1 MASDADSVRRR
12 GNHWAQVTA
21 SRLGLTDPAHLATL
35 RDAYLVAYQFPA
47 PLMVRVADN
56 MLADLRADVGSRRT
70 DRILAL
76 GRDGHH
82 LAFAMRMLDGDFFQQ
97 NCSNLVVSRALVEN
111 ALQDLENHQ
120 GMRFPQLDGFRRVAS
135 RVDPADTVGGLL
147 VLTEYLQ
154 MRQVPVG
161 RPGSRVS
168 VFDTS
173 FKGTVQELLS
183 AVYPETTF
191 TGRYAFHG
199 ESPYDPHPGSKK
211 GYEVHLSAS
220 EGRGGLPLY
229 ELPPDVSKTFAHQL
243 ALNSIEE
250 LLDGPMSS
258 PVRIGSAGPEQTG
271 QRHHPELLDGLS
283 RGRISPR
290 LQHLSVREGVKV
302 MNLQAVADLA
312 GDVARVRDAGGNY
325 RRWLDDWAH
334 RYRMEIRAWISGG
347 STDPRLAE
355 LLDSFVHRAD
365 KTQAELLQKTLDRA
379 QVPEAA
385 RQSIWTAYER
395 CGSDG
400 DKKVFVENV
409 LNSTRASGGCD
420 GRREGKRPG
429 GRLDGPRRD
438 DREL

>member
-1 MASDADSVRRR
+1 
-12 GNHWAQVTA
+12 
-21 SRLGLTDPAHLATL
+21 
-35 RDAYLVAYQFPA
+35 
-47 PLMVRVADN
+47 
-56 MLADLRADVGSRRT
+56 
-70 DRILAL
+70 
-76 GRDGHH
+76 
-82 LAFAMRMLDGDFFQQ
+82 
-97 NCSNLVVSRALVEN
+97 
-111 ALQDLENHQ
+111 
-120 GMRFPQLDGFRRVAS
+120 
-135 RVDPADTVGGLL
+135 
-147 VLTEYLQ
+147 
-154 MRQVPVG
+154 
-161 RPGSRVS
+161 
-168 VFDTS
+168 
-173 FKGTVQELLS
+173 
-183 AVYPETTF
+183 VYPETTF

-199 ESPYDPHPGSKK
+199 ESPCDPHPGSKK

-229 ELPPDVSKTFAHQL
+229 ELPQDVSKTFAHQL

-250 LLDGPMSS
+250 LL
-258 PVRIGSAGPEQTG
+258 EF
-271 QRHHPELLDGLS
+271 
-283 RGRISPR
+283 
-290 LQHLSVREGVKV
+290 QHLSVREGVKV

-312 GDVARVRDAGGNY
+312 ADVARVRDAGGNY

-347 STDPRLAE
+347 PTDPRLAE

-365 KTQAELLQKTLDRA
+365 KKQAELLHKTLDRA

-385 RQSIWTAYER
+385 RQSIWAAYEQ

>member
-1 MASDADSVRRR
+1 MATDSVRRR
-12 GNHWAQVTA
+12 GKQLA
-21 SRLGLTDPAHLATL
+21 RLTGTKLGITDPAHLATL
-35 RDAYLVAYQFPA
+35 QDAYLVAYEFPA
-47 PLMVRVADN
+47 PLMVRVADD

-70 DRILAL
+70 DRILGL

-82 LAFAMRMLDGDFFQQ
+82 LAFAMRMLDHDFIQQ

-120 GMRFPQLDGFRRVAS
+120 GMTFPQVDGFRRVAS
-135 RVDPADTVGGLL
+135 RVDPADTVGGFQ
-147 VLTEYLQ
+147 VLRDYLQ
-154 MRQVPVG
+154 MRRVPVG

-173 FKGTVQELLS
+173 YKGTVQELLS
-183 AVYPETTF
+183 AVYPETKF

-199 ESPYDPHPGSKK
+199 APPYDPHPGSKQ
-211 GYEVHLSAS
+211 GYEVHLTAT

-229 ELPPDVSKTFAHQL
+229 ELPEDVSKTFAHQL

-250 LLDGPMSS
+250 LFDGPMSS

-271 QRHHPELLDGLS
+271 QRNQPALLDGLS

-290 LQHLSVREGVKV
+290 LRHLPVREGVKV
-302 MNLQAVADLA
+302 MNLHAVADLA

-325 RRWLDDWAH
+325 RAWLDDWAH

-365 KTQAELLQKTLDRA
+365 KKQADLLQKALDRA

-385 RQSIWTAYER
+385 RESVWSAYEQ
-395 CGSDG
+395 CASDG
-400 DKKVFVENV
+400 DKTVFVENV
-409 LNSTRASGGCD
+409 LNSTRASGGSD
-420 GRREGKRPG
+420 GRREGKRSG

-438 DREL
+438 DRGL